1 MDSEN
6 AGIPANRL
14 ASYKHGSKT
23 NTELRQRRHEVT
35 VELRKNK
42 KEDQL
47 FKRRNITATAE
58 EPTATSPLQESNAQ
72 SPVALKF
79 EEILAFIQSG
89 NPQKEF
95 SAVQAAR
102 KMLSREKNPPID
114 KMIGLGLVPICV
126 RFLEKFDRV
135 DLQFEAA
142 WALTNIASGTSEQT
156 KAVIDAGAV
165 PKFINLLS
173 SPSGNVAEQAVWAL
187 GNIAGDGSKARDIVL
202 EYNSVESIIYLVQN
216 SETQLSFL
224 RNIVWLMSNLCR
236 NKNPPPPFS
245 RVEPMIPILSQL
257 LDHEDAQVLADACWA
272 LSYVT
277 DDDAVKIE
285 SVVASGAVPRL
296 VRLLSCDNP
305 AIITPALRSVGN
317 IVTGNDTQ
325 TDAVIAAG
333 ALPALGKLLKNSK
346 NSIVKEA
353 AWTISNITAGNQ
365 QQIMMVFDSGIL
377 HTLCE
382 VLVKGDFKSQKEA
395 AWAITNTTTGGSTE
409 QIIHL
414 VEKYPVM
421 KPYCDLLDAK
431 DSRTVRVVLSGI
443 ANIFQIADKIGGTE
457 NLCTLFEE
465 IGALD
470 KLEALQNHENE
481 EVYKKAFQ
489 LIETYFTDAEDVNP
503 ECAPKEVNGALEF
516 NPSAA
521 QQQSGEKFSF

>member
-1 MDSEN
+1 MDTEN
-6 AGIPANRL
+6 TGVPNSRL
-14 ASYKHGSKT
+14 ASYKHGVKS
-23 NTELRQRRHEVT
+23 NAELRQRRHEVT

-47 FKRRNITATAE
+47 FKRRNITSD
-58 EPTATSPLQESNAQ
+58 EPAVTSPLQESNAQ

-79 EEILAFIQSG
+79 EEIIAYINSG
-89 NPQKEF
+89 NSQKEF
-95 SAVQAAR
+95 AAIQTAR

-126 RFLEKFDRV
+126 KFLECFDRT

-142 WALTNIASGTSEQT
+142 WALTNIASGTTEQT
-156 KAVIDAGAV
+156 QAVIDAGAI
-165 PKFINLLS
+165 PKFIALLS
-173 SPSGNVAEQAVWAL
+173 SPSINVAEQAVWAL

-202 EYNSVESIIYLVQN
+202 NFNSVESIIYLVQN
-216 SETQLSFL
+216 SNTQLSFL

-236 NKNPPPPFS
+236 NKNPPPPFN
-245 RVEPMIPILSQL
+245 RVEPMIPILSKL
-257 LDHEDAQVLADACWA
+257 LEHEDSQVLADACWA

-277 DDDAVKIE
+277 DDDANKIE

-296 VRLLSCDNP
+296 VRLLGCENP

-317 IVTGNDTQ
+317 IVTGSDTQ
-325 TDAVIAAG
+325 TDAVLAAG
-333 ALPALGKLLKNSK
+333 ALPYLGKLLRNSK
-346 NSIVKEA
+346 NSIIKEA

-365 QQIMMVFDSGIL
+365 QQIAQVFDSGIFHL
-377 HTLCE
+377 LIE
-382 VLVKGDFKSQKEA
+382 VLIKGDFKSQKEA

-421 KPYCDLLDAK
+421 KPYCDLLEAK

-443 ANIFQIADKIGGTE
+443 VNIFQFAEKIGGTE

-481 EVYKKAFQ
+481 DVYKKAFQ
-489 LIETYFTDAEDVNP
+489 LIENYFTDVDDVNP
-503 ECAPKEVNGALEF
+503 ECAPKVKDGALEF
-516 NPSAA
+516 NPDGDEHN
-521 QQQSGEKFSF
+521 GEKFVF

>member
-1 MDSEN
+1 MDTEN
-6 AGIPANRL
+6 SGVPNSRL
-14 ASYKHGSKT
+14 SSYKHGVKS

-47 FKRRNITATAE
+47 FKRRNITSQQ
-58 EPTATSPLQESNAQ
+58 PTVTSPLQENNAQ
-72 SPVALKF
+72 SPIMVDFRDLLF
-79 EEILAFIQSG
+79 YVDSG

-95 SAVQAAR
+95 AAIQTVR
-102 KMLSREKNPPID
+102 KMLSREKSPPID
-114 KMIGLGLVPICV
+114 QMINLGMVPVCV
-126 RFLEKFDRV
+126 SFLECFDRV

-142 WALTNIASGTSEQT
+142 WALTNIASGTTEQT
-156 KAVIDAGAV
+156 KAVIEAGAI
-165 PKFINLLS
+165 PKFINLLN
-173 SPSGNVAEQAVWAL
+173 SPSINVAEQAVWAL

-202 EYNSVESIIYLVQN
+202 SYNSVESVIYLVQSAN
-216 SETQLSFL
+216 TQLSFL

-236 NKNPPPPFS
+236 NKNPPPPFD
-245 RVEPMIPILSQL
+245 RVEPMIPVLSKL
-257 LDHEDAQVLADACWA
+257 LEHEDSQVLADACWA

-277 DDDAVKIE
+277 DDDAIKIE

-296 VRLLSCDNP
+296 VRLLGCENP

-317 IVTGNDTQ
+317 IVTGSDTQ
-325 TDAVIAAG
+325 TDAVLAAG
-333 ALPALGKLLKNSK
+333 ALPFLGKLLQNSK

-365 QQIMMVFDSGIL
+365 RQIAQVFDSGIFHL
-377 HTLCE
+377 LIE
-382 VLVKGDFKSQKEA
+382 VLIKGDFKSQKEA

-443 ANIFQIADKIGGTE
+443 ANIFQFAEKIGGTE

-481 EVYKKAFQ
+481 EVYKKAFH
-489 LIETYFTDAEDVNP
+489 LIESYFTDGDDVNP
-503 ECAPKEVNGALEF
+503 ECAPNEKDGALEF
-516 NPSAA
+516 NPAEKP
-521 QQQSGEKFSF
+521 SGEKFSF

>member
-1 MDSEN
+1 MSAEN
-6 AGIPANRL
+6 SGVPNNRL
-14 ASYKHGSKT
+14 SAYKHGVKS
-23 NTELRQRRHEVT
+23 NTELRQKRHEVT

-47 FKRRNITATAE
+47 FKRRNIHSE
-58 EPTATSPLQESNAQ
+58 EPTVTSPLQENNAQ
-72 SPVALKF
+72 SPIALKF
-79 EEILAFIQSG
+79 EEIIAYISSN

-95 SAVQAAR
+95 AAVQAAR

-126 RFLEKFDRV
+126 KFLDKFDRV

-165 PKFINLLS
+165 PRFIALLS

-187 GNIAGDGSKARDIVL
+187 GNIAGDGAKARDIVL
-202 EYNSVESIIYLVQN
+202 DYNSVEAIIYLVQSSN
-216 SETQLSFL
+216 TQISFL

-236 NKNPPPPFS
+236 NKNPQPPF
-245 RVEPMIPILSQL
+245 RRIQPMIPIISQL
-257 LDHEDAQVLADACWA
+257 LEHEDSQVLADACWA

-277 DDDAVKIE
+277 DDEAARIE
-285 SVVASGAVPRL
+285 CVVASGAVPRL
-296 VRLLSCDNP
+296 VRLLGCENP

-325 TDAVIAAG
+325 TDAVIEAG
-333 ALPALGKLLKNSK
+333 ALEYLGKLLRNSK

-353 AWTISNITAGNQ
+353 AWTISNISAGNQ
-365 QQIMMVFDSGIL
+365 QQIGKVFDSGVIHIL
-377 HTLCE
+377 IE
-382 VLVKGDFKSQKEA
+382 VLIKGDFKSQKEA
-395 AWAITNTTTGGSTE
+395 AWAITNITTGGSTE
-409 QIIHL
+409 QIVHL
-414 VEKYPVM
+414 VEKYPMM
-421 KPYCDLLDAK
+421 KPYCDLLEAK

-443 ANIFQIADKIGGTE
+443 SNVFQMADKIGGTE

-481 EVYKKAFQ
+481 EVYKKALQ
-489 LIETYFTDAEDVNP
+489 LIEAYFIDSEDANP
-503 ECAPKEVNGALEF
+503 ENAPKEVNGALEF
-516 NPSAA
+516 NPSS
-521 QQQSGEKFSF
+521 QQEGEKFSF